1 MKITQLRQLIRE
13 EIQSVIKEDKIHI
26 KVINKGLN
34 KFGAEQMN
42 KAFKS
47 NREKYPEAID
57 DYFFKV
63 GDKIGKPSKVIK
75 QPKLFNSNPGKTSM
89 GLYHVHSVDQGII
102 EIPLEW
108 LDYDTK
114 TFKTVEI

>member
-1 MKITQLRQLIRE
+1 
-13 EIQSVIKEDKIHI
+13 
-26 KVINKGLN
+26 
-34 KFGAEQMN
+34 
-42 KAFKS
+42 
-47 NREKYPEAID
+47 
-57 DYFFKV
+57 
-63 GDKIGKPSKVIK
+63 
-75 QPKLFNSNPGKTSM
+75 M